1 MNGPRQSDR
10 SVVPKKAVNKGGAE
24 ALPAESL
31 EGRDLPKGNPQEHTN
46 RRTQDRERLQQ
57 ALERV
62 RQAAKKDKQMVFTSL
77 WHHVYDKG
85 RLREGLLRAQ
95 TQERPRSGWTDLAGI
110 PGGAGKQ
117 P

>member
-62 RQAAKKDKQMVFTSL
+62 RQAAKNHIRMNACASEPE
-77 WHHVYDKG
+77 G
-85 RLREGLLRAQ
+85 RARCGKSAR
-95 TQERPRSGWTDLAGI
+95 RDLCGGSPATGI
-110 PGGAGKQ
+110 PTVNHTS
-117 P
+117 